1 MCAELS
7 SDSPLHFT
15 HHIRSQGWES
25 VPGPTSPLLHSSCFD
40 TGGAPTCL
48 SIIIVSPLPP
58 PPKPPLIPTIH
69 KPAALSLHILPQ
81 LRGILQLWTVFHC
94 FTGHRFDSLMGPA
107 ERRTSTRGSLPVLNP
122 FGPIFSLLRWLAR
135 CRDNT

>member
-25 VPGPTSPLLHSSCFD
+25 VPGPTSPLLHSCCFD
-40 TGGAPTCL
+40 TGGGSHVSVHHHCL
-48 SIIIVSPLPP
+48 PSPP
-58 PPKPPLIPTIH
+58 PPKPPLIPPYTN
-69 KPAALSLHILPQ
+69 PPLSLHILPQ
-81 LRGILQLWTVFHC
+81 LRGILQLWTVFHF
-94 FTGHRFDSLMGPA
+94 FTGHRFDSLMAPA
-107 ERRTSTRGSLPVLNP
+107 EKRTSTRGALPVLNP
-122 FGPIFSLLRWLAR
+122 FKPIFSLLRWLAR